1 MNQRKIRNTNP
12 DEYYLLDYRVKTDWD
27 EFLPAEGIMILHV
40 DYDKTAWDENT
51 PNNNGNHPRM
61 SLIPADNLLSSYSN
75 RYDLWP
81 QEGLDSLTNN
91 STPPAMVY
99 TGEFMNKPITGMTVA
114 DGVASFW
121 YMKSNFKR
129 GDVNRDGEV
138 NIADVTTL
146 IDAILSNQYDLATF
160 DVNSDGEVNV
170 ADITAL
176 IDMIL
181 TK

>member
-1 MNQRKIRNTNP
+1 
-12 DEYYLLDYRVKTDWD
+12 
-27 EFLPAEGIMILHV
+27 
-40 DYDKTAWDENT
+40 
-51 PNNNGNHPRM
+51 
-61 SLIPADNLLSSYSN
+61 
-75 RYDLWP
+75 
-81 QEGLDSLTNN
+81 
-91 STPPAMVY
+91 MVY